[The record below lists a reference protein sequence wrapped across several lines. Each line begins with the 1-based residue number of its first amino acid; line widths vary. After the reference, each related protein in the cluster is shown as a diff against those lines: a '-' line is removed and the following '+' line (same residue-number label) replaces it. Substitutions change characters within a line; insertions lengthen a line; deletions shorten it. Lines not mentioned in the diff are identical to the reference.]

1 MEWKRIFSISTQN
14 CHKGIHLSTINIIPV
29 LQEEYGKGLY
39 IKKRKPKGEGE
50 INSTTLKIM

>member
-1 MEWKRIFSISTQN
+1 MKENLFISTQN

-29 LQEEYGKGLY
+29 LQEEYGRGLY

-50 INSTTLKIM
+50 INSTPLKIM